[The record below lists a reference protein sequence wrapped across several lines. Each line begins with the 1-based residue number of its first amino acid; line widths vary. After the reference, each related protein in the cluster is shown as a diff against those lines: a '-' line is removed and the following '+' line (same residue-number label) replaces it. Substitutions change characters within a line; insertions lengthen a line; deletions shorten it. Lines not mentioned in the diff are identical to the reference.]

1 MNNQKVVLITGA
13 SSGIG
18 KEAARLLS
26 GKGYKVYAAS
36 RNLEKMEELKSSGVI
51 PLSLDVTD
59 EHSIDA

>member
-1 MNNQKVVLITGA
+1 MNNQKVVITGA

-18 KEAARLLS
+18 KEAARYFIRK
-26 GKGYKVYAAS
+26 KGHKVYAAS